1 MTTLFVLV
9 STPSPP
15 QLSVEEQLLQ
25 GLHSVGGG
33 SKEQLHASKLQLRG
47 SVKVSRV
54 QGPQPRG
61 TSLVRRDLPPS
72 HEAEQAPQLD
82 HSVANSGQSEDRCFK
97 AVCDF
102 VLDSQERPGLTEN

>member
-1 MTTLFVLV
+1 MTTLLVLV

-47 SVKVSRV
+47 SVKVSKV

-72 HEAEQAPQLD
+72 HDAEQAPQLD
-82 HSVANSGQSEDRCFK
+82 HSVAKSGQSVNRCFK

-102 VLDSQERPGLTEN
+102 VLDSQERPGLT

>member
-1 MTTLFVLV
+1 MTTLLVLV

-47 SVKVSRV
+47 SVKVSKV

-72 HEAEQAPQLD
+72 HDAEQAPQLD
-82 HSVANSGQSEDRCFK
+82 HSVAKSGQSEDRCFK

-102 VLDSQERPGLTEN
+102 VLDSQERPDLTKN

>member
-1 MTTLFVLV
+1 MTTLLVLV

-15 QLSVEEQLLQ
+15 QLEVQLLQ

-54 QGPQPRG
+54 HGPQPRG

-72 HEAEQAPQLD
+72 HEAEQAPQFD

-97 AVCDF
+97 ADCDF
-102 VLDSQERPGLTEN
+102 VLDSHSQERPGLT

>member
-1 MTTLFVLV
+1 M
-9 STPSPP
+9 
-15 QLSVEEQLLQ
+15 
-25 GLHSVGGG
+25 GGG
-33 SKEQLHASKLQLRG
+33 SREQLHASKLQLRG

-72 HEAEQAPQLD
+72 HDAEQAPQLD
-82 HSVANSGQSEDRCFK
+82 HSVAKSGQSEEMCLK

-102 VLDSQERPGLTEN
+102 VLDSQEGA